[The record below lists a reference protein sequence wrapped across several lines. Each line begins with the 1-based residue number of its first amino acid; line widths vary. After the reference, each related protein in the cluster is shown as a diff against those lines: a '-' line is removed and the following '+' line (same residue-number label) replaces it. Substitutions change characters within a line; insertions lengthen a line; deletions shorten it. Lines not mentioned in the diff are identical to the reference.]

1 MLSKSAKKVLDAAND
16 AYTNVKEC
24 DEERAYV
31 LYMKFIYVFESIKK
45 TKDYKDDKTY
55 YNSMV
60 SMDKF
65 GKFYLRGGGQIKNIA
80 LTYYFVIIPSFLYSL
95 QKILNAHS
103 NIQKLLVPALKNGIK
118 IY

>member
-16 AYTNVKEC
+16 AYNNLKEC

-31 LYMKFIYVFESIKK
+31 LYMKFIYVFGAIKK

-60 SMDKF
+60 SLDKF
-65 GKFYLRGGGQIKNIA
+65 ETKL
-80 LTYYFVIIPSFLYSL
+80 SF
-95 QKILNAHS
+95 
-103 NIQKLLVPALKNGIK
+103 
-118 IY
+118 